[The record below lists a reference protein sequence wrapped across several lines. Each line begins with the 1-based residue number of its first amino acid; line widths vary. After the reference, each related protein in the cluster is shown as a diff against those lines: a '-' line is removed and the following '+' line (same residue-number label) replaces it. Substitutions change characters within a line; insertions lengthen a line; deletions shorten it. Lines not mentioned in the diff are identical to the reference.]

1 VERTS
6 VRRRRTGRVQ
16 QGNDVPDYAVN
27 SGRFLAA
34 GRQEV
39 FDLNDSASSKPGEAR
54 PEKLPYEKP
63 SILWEEEIDVRKT
76 LAVACGKT
84 SGRGAVC
91 NAAPTS

>member
-1 VERTS
+1 M
-6 VRRRRTGRVQ
+6 
-16 QGNDVPDYAVN
+16 
-27 SGRFLAA
+27 
-34 GRQEV
+34 
-39 FDLNDSASSKPGEAR
+39 NDSASSKPGEAR